1 MYVFCNSQ
9 LAEPGY
15 VQHIAFPVNN
25 WSTQSASAGI
35 RYSKSEDSHVC
46 GPKRIPGEDEEAQK
60 APDKNA
66 DKDVSVVI
74 HSQKHDH
81 IRNRKLQ
88 SEDASTN
95 GLLKNGWEQ
104 LTRYSQL

>member
-15 VQHIAFPVNN
+15 AQHIAFSVNY

-35 RYSKSEDSHVC
+35 RYSKSEDSHIC
-46 GPKRIPGEDEEAQK
+46 GPKHIPGEDEAQK

-66 DKDVSVVI
+66 DEDVSVVI
-74 HSQKHDH
+74 HSQKHDY
-81 IRNRKLQ
+81 IPKSMIIYPTANCKLKMLARK
-88 SEDASTN
+88 AY
-95 GLLKNGWEQ
+95 LKMVGN
-104 LTRYSQL
+104 S